1 MAIVR
6 LGDICEI
13 KVGKDC
19 RVYNNANNFVQKS
32 NLYYLDIN
40 YFMSISSFIIYK
52 TNKYIIEN
60 WTDSIYDDVILCSRT
75 GNTACNF
82 KILKCKTVL
91 DNRWNIL
98 IPNEKII
105 NKKYLCYFLSNNKD
119 KLINNLSFTTQPNI
133 TQNHLKKFLIDL
145 IDIKEQQKIIDIIEP
160 KEHLYKKY
168 SNLINID
175 NYDSF
180 IKSWNILI
188 DIIEPFENK
197 LNELTNK
204 LNIIKNIEDRLLNYS
219 NSIGYMIDNDINI
232 EKGKNIESNM
242 LTNNI
247 TNLPFVNISHIN
259 NKINKYVRSD
269 SISANVN
276 LGDILLSLDGTPGLV
291 NNFVYGF
298 NGYGYKLWSRI
309 IDNHI
314 IYYSLLHK
322 HIKK

>member
-1 MAIVR
+1 MAIFR
-6 LGDICEI
+6 LGDVCEI

-19 RVYNNANNFVQKS
+19 RIYNNKNNFVDKS

-40 YFMSISSFIIYK
+40 YFMSLHSYVIK
-52 TNKYIIEN
+52 TTNKCANEK
-60 WTDSIYDDVILCSRT
+60 WKDSIFENVILCSRT

-82 KILKCKTVL
+82 KILECKAVL

-105 NKKYLCYFLSNNKD
+105 NKKYLCYLLSKRKNI
-119 KLINNLSFTTQPNI
+119 LMNNLSFTTQPNI
-133 TQNHLKKFLIDL
+133 TQNHLENFFINL

-160 KEHLYKKY
+160 FEKK
-168 SNLINID
+168 I
-175 NYDSF
+175 
-180 IKSWNILI
+180 
-188 DIIEPFENK
+188 NK
-197 LNELTNK
+197 LINK
-204 LNIIKNIEDRLLNYS
+204 LNIIENIEDRLLKYS

-232 EKGKNIESNM
+232 EKGKNIESNI

-259 NKINKYVRSD
+259 NKINKYITSN

-276 LGDILLSLDGTPGLV
+276 FGDILLSLDGTPGLV

-298 NGYGYKLWSRI
+298 NGYGYKLWSKT
-309 IDNHI
+309 IDNYV
-314 IYYSLLHK
+314 IYYSLFHKYNKNLIQNNSKGSVILHASSAK
-322 HIKK
+322 NKLLQWINN